1 LTIKAKLIPLGA
13 NIGVIRM
20 SKLKLILLFVLFIL
34 LSVSVRS
41 TYADRRYVSDMLII
55 TLRTGQGREY
65 KVIKTLKTDTPVEV
79 LEESERYLRVRTDE
93 GEEGW
98 VAKQYISSEVPK
110 SVIIGGLKK
119 ETNMLNARVEE
130 LEKDQALILDQLE
143 VAKQSH
149 AAKVEELERNAS
161 NSREEAS
168 RITMEL
174 TQVTEK
180 YNTLLDQSKNVVDLI
195 SKHER
200 LQKEK
205 VRLNKEMKHLEQE
218 NAHLRNKRMIQWFL
232 AGGGVFFIGVIVGK
246 VSRKK
251 KYY

>member
-1 LTIKAKLIPLGA
+1 M
-13 NIGVIRM
+13 GVIRM

-41 TYADRRYVSDMLII
+41 THADRRYVSDMLII
-55 TLRTGQGREY
+55 TLREGQGPEY
-65 KVIKTLKTDTPVEV
+65 KVIRTLKTDTPVEV
-79 LEESERYLRVRTDE
+79 LEESGRYLRVRTEE

-110 SVIIGGLKK
+110 AAIIAGLKK
-119 ETNMLNARVEE
+119 ETNKLKTRVEE
-130 LEKDQALILDQLE
+130 LEKDQASILDQLE

-149 AAKVEELERNAS
+149 AEKVEELERNAS

-168 RITMEL
+168 RLNMEL
-174 TQVTEK
+174 TQITDK

-195 SKHER
+195 SEHER

-251 KYY
+251 RYY

>member
-1 LTIKAKLIPLGA
+1 
-13 NIGVIRM
+13 M

-34 LSVSVRS
+34 LSVSV
-41 TYADRRYVSDMLII
+41 TATQADRRYVSDTLII
-55 TLRTGQGREY
+55 TLRTGQGLEY

-79 LEESERYLRVRTDE
+79 LEESERYLRVRTEE

-110 SVIIGGLKK
+110 AAIIAGLKK
-119 ETNMLNARVEE
+119 ETNKLKTRVEE
-130 LEKDQALILDQLE
+130 LEKDQASILDQFE

-149 AAKVEELERNAS
+149 AAKVKELERNAS

-168 RITMEL
+168 RLNMEL
-174 TQVTEK
+174 AQITEK

-195 SKHER
+195 SEHER